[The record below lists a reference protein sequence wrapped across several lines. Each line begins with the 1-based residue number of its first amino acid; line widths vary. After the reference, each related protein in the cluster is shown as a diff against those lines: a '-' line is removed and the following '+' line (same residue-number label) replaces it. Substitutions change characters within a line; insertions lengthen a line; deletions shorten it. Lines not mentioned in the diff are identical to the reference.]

1 MKKIAFT
8 PKTSQPLM
16 VCLHMLWTLSLGGFI
31 SNSQAG
37 SMPSALS
44 NGSHPEDHRHAP
56 LTDLNGYFP
65 FQVPETIAEW
75 EDRAEQLRTHLL
87 VVNGLWPMPTKT
99 ALNTVIH
106 GKVDQGDY
114 TIEKVFFESFPGF
127 YVTGSLY
134 RPKGF
139 AGPRPAILCPHG
151 HWNNGRFTENESIWT
166 EINSGAERFE
176 TGGRSPLQ
184 SRCVQLAR
192 MGCVVF
198 HYDMIGYADSIQ
210 ISYDLAHRFAKQ
222 RPEMNGSDRW
232 GFFSPQAESHLQ
244 SIMGLQ
250 TWNSIRSLDFLETLP
265 DVDRSRLGITGASGG
280 GTQTFLL
287 AAIDDRLAVSF
298 PAVMVSTAMQ
308 GGCTCENTCGLRI
321 PAGNVEFAALFAPK
335 PLGMTGAN
343 DWTVE
348 MSSKGFPE
356 LQKLYSMYGAKDN
369 VQLAQLNHFGHN
381 YNYVSRASMYQ
392 FMNKHLNLDL
402 GGPIIEQDYEFL
414 RADDL
419 SVWTNGYEAPK
430 GGPEFEQ
437 ELLQYWRRDAEEKL
451 APSAQ
456 SIHAFQNLHAP
467 AIEAIIGRTIE
478 SVGKTELELNHKS
491 QKDGYLEMAGVV
503 KNLTHGE
510 AVPTLYLHPDD
521 WNGRTIIWPTING
534 KNGLLDSNGKPN
546 SEARALLNEGCTVVG
561 VDLLFQGESRGNESP
576 VNQNQVVDNPRE
588 FAGYTY
594 GYNHPLFVKR
604 VHDLLTSIE
613 NIRTNE
619 KRASSTI
626 ELKGSGSAAYLAAA
640 ARAVSRDTIQNAIL
654 DLDGLS
660 NEPISDY
667 RDPDFFFG
675 SAKLAS
681 ISACLAVGAP
691 SRLQVRNGDQELKNL
706 LAGIYASAGFPHRL
720 VTE

>member
-1 MKKIAFT
+1 MKKMTFT
-8 PKTSQPLM
+8 PKMSQPIV
-16 VCLHMLWTLSLGGFI
+16 VCLLMIWTLSLGGLI
-31 SNSQAG
+31 ANSQAD

-44 NGSHPEDHRHAP
+44 NGSHPEDHRHTP

-65 FQVPETIAEW
+65 FQVPGTIAEW

-151 HWNNGRFTENESIWT
+151 HWGNGRFTENENIWS

-210 ISYDLAHRFAKQ
+210 ISYDLAHRFATQ
-222 RPEMNGSDRW
+222 RPEMNDSNRW

-265 DVDRSRLGITGASGG
+265 DVDLSRLGITGASGG

-392 FMNKHLNLDL
+392 FMNKHLNLGL

-414 RADDL
+414 RVDDL
-419 SVWTNGYEAPK
+419 SVWTSGYEAPE

-437 ELLQYWRRDAEEKL
+437 DLLQHWRRDAEEKL

-491 QKDGYLEMAGVV
+491 QKNGYLEMAGVV
-503 KNLTHGE
+503 KNLTYGE

-521 WNGRTIIWPTING
+521 WNGRTIIWPTSNG
-534 KNGLLDSNGKPN
+534 KNGLLDGNGKPN
-546 SEARALLNEGCTVVG
+546 KKAQALLNEGCTVVG

-594 GYNHPLFVKR
+594 GYNHPLFIKR

-619 KRASSTI
+619 KRALSTI

-640 ARAVSRDTIQNAIL
+640 ARAVSHDTIQNAIL

-681 ISACLAVGAP
+681 ISACLGVGAP

-706 LAGIYASAGFPHRL
+706 LTGIYASAGFPHRL